1 MQAVGRELLL
11 LEVRWATPPPIS
23 ILQPGRSLWRP
34 LSDRG
39 KSPPQPGIG
48 LIESVPKEKHIE
60 DASSPEGWRGSSS
73 LLRHSHCTQ
82 KLEPEAS
89 TSVPIQT
96 GQEEGNPFSDSSPGT
111 SLQRPDYAAGASWAA
126 EPQPGPVLNSQGA
139 GWIWSMLAACEPE
152 APTHTATPLH
162 PVASQCSHG
171 DAQGQARVRPFSTPA
186 PRAQRLLLW
195 WRHVEPRLSLQWVW
209 GQPHTSSGDTHGIT
223 CHLQPLHTPTHMH
236 TGTSIYPPHT
246 PIHITNTSFRMQHR
260 HPHPATH
267 NAHAPQTYILHTHT
281 SYRNRRSYCT
291 HVIPT
296 SSHITYYIHAHIHQ
310 DTTLIFTHAFPH
322 TIPHQTF

>member
-1 MQAVGRELLL
+1 MPAAPKAGEGAHLFSVIAPAHKSWSQKQPQVSLSKQGRRKEIHSVIPPRGHLSRGLTMQQELAGLQSHSQGPSSTVRVLGGSCLCLL
-11 LEVRWATPPPIS
+11 PVDQR
-23 ILQPGRSLWRP
+23 
-34 LSDRG
+34 
-39 KSPPQPGIG
+39 PQPTQQ
-48 LIESVPKEKHIE
+48 H
-60 DASSPEGWRGSSS
+60 
-73 LLRHSHCTQ
+73 HCTQ
-82 KLEPEAS
+82 WLPS
-89 TSVPIQT
+89 
-96 GQEEGNPFSDSSPGT
+96 
-111 SLQRPDYAAGASWAA
+111 AAM
-126 EPQPGPVLNSQGA
+126 V
-139 GWIWSMLAACEPE
+139 
-152 APTHTATPLH
+152 
-162 PVASQCSHG
+162 
-171 DAQGQARVRPFSTPA
+171 DAQGQARVRPFSPPA

-195 WRHVEPRLSLQWVW
+195 WCHVEPCLSLQWVW

-246 PIHITNTSFRMQHR
+246 PTHITHTSLHMQHR

-310 DTTLIFTHAFPH
+310 DTTLVFTHAFPH
-322 TIPHQTF
+322 TIPHPTF